1 MQTWAQTPCTLG
13 KCPKIL
19 AGDEGGGILANEL
32 VMSPGRHGAVKLLA
46 GSHRRRL
53 GGRARD
59 LISMVTA
66 TPQQGLGRKKITFCS
81 SAEL

>member
-1 MQTWAQTPCTLG
+1 MQTWVRTPCALG
-13 KCPKIL
+13 ECPKAL

-46 GSHRRRL
+46 GSHHRHL

-66 TPQQGLGRKKITFCS
+66 TLQQGMGREKITFCS
-81 SAEL
+81 SAGL